1 MKTLIKYYDKD
12 VLKNISAPLTLK
24 PKKII
29 FFYDNGI
36 QDMIWFH
43 SLKKCFQH
51 TMPNI
56 VMEHI
61 SLNILDMVEIYTKT
75 KKALDNNEDCAM
87 EFTGGSELMLI
98 AGFKAGAKKE
108 FLFTIQI

>member
-43 SLKKCFQH
+43 SLKK
-51 TMPNI
+51 
-56 VMEHI
+56 
-61 SLNILDMVEIYTKT
+61 
-75 KKALDNNEDCAM
+75 
-87 EFTGGSELMLI
+87 
-98 AGFKAGAKKE
+98 
-108 FLFTIQI
+108 